1 MSLFSLQFVVL
12 LGITLLVYYI
22 APKKYQWIALLAASM
37 IFYVFSGVVNLLF
50 IGITSLSTW
59 IAGRMMFRFTLE
71 FKEAKKKEG
80 ISKEQKKELK
90 AVLTRKKKRTLL
102 LVLLINFGI
111 LAYLK
116 YWQVLYDGIWQML
129 HPDRGAVS
137 LGLLLPLGLSFY
149 TFQSMGYLIDQ
160 YRDSGEGEKNFFKFL
175 LFVSFFPQLIQGPI
189 NRFGQ
194 MKPQSFCWEKA
205 KHALFLMLFGLLKKY
220 AIADLLSGT
229 VAAILD
235 APGSDMPGS
244 VIVAGILMY
253 SAQQY
258 ADFSGGI
265 DLVLGIAELFGIE
278 MMPNFRQPYFAVSL
292 ADFWRRWH
300 ISLGAW
306 MRDYVFY
313 PFALTKAMQRLGKWG
328 IRNLGKHVGRVLP
341 ACIGNVLV
349 FFIVGIWHGA
359 E

>member
-1 MSLFSLQFVVL
+1 
-12 LGITLLVYYI
+12 
-22 APKKYQWIALLAASM
+22 
-37 IFYVFSGVVNLLF
+37 
-50 IGITSLSTW
+50 
-59 IAGRMMFRFTLE
+59 
-71 FKEAKKKEG
+71 
-80 ISKEQKKELK
+80 
-90 AVLTRKKKRTLL
+90 
-102 LVLLINFGI
+102 
-111 LAYLK
+111 
-116 YWQVLYDGIWQML
+116 ML

-137 LGLLLPLGLSFY
+137 LGLLLPLGISFY

-194 MKPQSFCWEKA
+194 MKPQFDAEHSFCWEKT

-220 AIADLLSGT
+220 AIADLLSGA

-235 APGSDMPGS
+235 APGRDMPGS

-278 MMPNFRQPYFAVSL
+278 MMPNFRQPYFCRIFGRFLEKMAYFPWSMDEGLCVLSIC
-292 ADFWRRWH
+292 ADKGDAASR
-300 ISLGAW
+300 
-306 MRDYVFY
+306 
-313 PFALTKAMQRLGKWG
+313 Q
-328 IRNLGKHVGRVLP
+328 VGNQKP
-341 ACIGNVLV
+341 G
-349 FFIVGIWHGA
+349 
-359 E
+359 

>member
-22 APKKYQWIALLAASM
+22 VPKKYQWIALLAASM
-37 IFYVFSGVVNLLF
+37 IFYAFSGVVNLLF

-90 AVLTRKKKRTLL
+90 AVLTRKKKRTLF

-116 YWQVLYDGIWQML
+116 YWQVLYDGLWQML
-129 HPDRGAVS
+129 HPDRRAVS
-137 LGLLLPLGLSFY
+137 LGLLLPLGISFY

-189 NRFGQ
+189 GRYDALAHQLRQPAEQRRPFRVHMHHVIIAQCRAQAAEETCGNRRQPLLLDG
-194 MKPQSFCWEKA
+194 WDVLEGNA
-205 KHALFLMLFGLLKKY
+205 VVTFGLR
-220 AIADLLSGT
+220 LLL
-229 VAAILD
+229 V
-235 APGSDMPGS
+235 GS
-244 VIVAGILMY
+244 VIARHGMPLRHHTLGQFAHHNLDAAIAGRYALMSDHGNFHILP
-253 SAQQY
+253 SHP
-258 ADFSGGI
+258 
-265 DLVLGIAELFGIE
+265 L
-278 MMPNFRQPYFAVSL
+278 QPPL
-292 ADFWRRWH
+292 LLE
-300 ISLGAW
+300 ISLYAGERTLISSPDAFRCTFRCHL
-306 MRDYVFY
+306 MR
-313 PFALTKAMQRLGKWG
+313 
-328 IRNLGKHVGRVLP
+328 
-341 ACIGNVLV
+341 
-349 FFIVGIWHGA
+349 
-359 E
+359 

>member
-22 APKKYQWIALLAASM
+22 APRSSQWIALLAASM

-137 LGLLLPLGLSFY
+137 LGLLLPLGISFY

-175 LFVSFFPQLIQGPI
+175 LFVSFFH
-189 NRFGQ
+189 
-194 MKPQSFCWEKA
+194 S
-205 KHALFLMLFGLLKKY
+205 
-220 AIADLLSGT
+220 
-229 VAAILD
+229 
-235 APGSDMPGS
+235 
-244 VIVAGILMY
+244 
-253 SAQQY
+253 
-258 ADFSGGI
+258 
-265 DLVLGIAELFGIE
+265 
-278 MMPNFRQPYFAVSL
+278 
-292 ADFWRRWH
+292 
-300 ISLGAW
+300 
-306 MRDYVFY
+306 
-313 PFALTKAMQRLGKWG
+313 
-328 IRNLGKHVGRVLP
+328 
-341 ACIGNVLV
+341 
-349 FFIVGIWHGA
+349 
-359 E
+359 